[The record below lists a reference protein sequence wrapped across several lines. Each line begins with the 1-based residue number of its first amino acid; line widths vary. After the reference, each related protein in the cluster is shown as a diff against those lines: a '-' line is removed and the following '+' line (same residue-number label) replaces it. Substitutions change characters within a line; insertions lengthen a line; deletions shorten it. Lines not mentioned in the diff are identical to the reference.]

1 MAEITYNYK
10 DSKNDLNTY
19 DGAVTALDSIYNAID
34 FEFKSETNFKIR
46 SSIVF
51 ESGESSYDCDSLED
65 FKRYAFGKTISL
77 KNIRISVSKNEIF
90 APDLLS
96 ISYYR
101 STFPKKDFF
110 EYNIVANDDLLIAN
124 IVDTMKKA
132 NNTVVHKTETHV
144 DNSVNIGDGNNIIGS
159 TIGQNNS
166 VANNAEKSKE
176 ESLFSKISWK
186 IIVPIIVIVVGAL
199 ICAWLGLKQ

>member
-1 MAEITYNYK
+1 MVAQPLKASIAVK
-10 DSKNDLNTY
+10 AAGISKRFTD
-19 DGAVTALDSIYNAID
+19 D
-34 FEFKSETNFKIR
+34 FISFLWHEKRNF
-46 SSIVF
+46 
-51 ESGESSYDCDSLED
+51 SLINE
-65 FKRYAFGKTISL
+65 KVI
-77 KNIRISVSKNEIF
+77 SKNEIF
-90 APDLLS
+90 APNLLS

-132 NNTVVHKTETHV
+132 NNTVVHKAEIHV

-166 VANNAEKSKE
+166 AESITDKSNE

-186 IIVPIIVIVVGAL
+186 IVVPIIVTVVAAA
-199 ICAWLGLKQ
+199 ICAWFGLK